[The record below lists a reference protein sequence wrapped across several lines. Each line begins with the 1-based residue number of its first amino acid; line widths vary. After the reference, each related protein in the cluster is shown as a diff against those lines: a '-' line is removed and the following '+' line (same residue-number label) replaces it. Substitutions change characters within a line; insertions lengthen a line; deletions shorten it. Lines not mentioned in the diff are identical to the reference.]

1 MEKSS
6 KHEAG
11 AQFAK
16 MQRANAAKKLPSD
29 YETTAE
35 ALRAKTAKLKALRL
49 ARDAANP
56 PPPPA
61 APKRKRKSKDTSGKL
76 SDWLD
81 GRAKE
86 GLSS

>member
-1 MEKSS
+1 MQKSS

-16 MQRANAAKKLPSD
+16 MQRANTAKKSPSD

-61 APKRKRKSKDTSGKL
+61 APKRKRKSKGPSGSL

-81 GRAKE
+81 GQAKE
-86 GLSS
+86 GRGS

>member
-16 MQRANAAKKLPSD
+16 MQRAAGKKAPSD

-61 APKRKRKSKDTSGKL
+61 APKRKRKSKGPSGSL

-81 GRAKE
+81 GQAKE
-86 GLSS
+86 GRGS

>member
-1 MEKSS
+1 MQKSS

-11 AQFAK
+11 AHFAK
-16 MQRANAAKKLPSD
+16 MQRAAGKKSPSD

-35 ALRAKTAKLKALRL
+35 ALRAKTAKLRALRL
-49 ARDAANP
+49 ARDAAAP

-61 APKRKRKSKDTSGKL
+61 APKRQRKAKGPSGKL

-81 GRAKE
+81 GQAKE
-86 GLSS
+86 GRGS